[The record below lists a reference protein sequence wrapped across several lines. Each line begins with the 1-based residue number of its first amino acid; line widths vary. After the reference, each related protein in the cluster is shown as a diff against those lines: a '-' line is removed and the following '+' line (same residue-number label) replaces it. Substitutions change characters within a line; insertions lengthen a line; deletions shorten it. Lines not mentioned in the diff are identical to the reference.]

1 MIGMI
6 ELPTH
11 VRGVNV
17 SRDRRDIHR
26 HTLSLDEQ
34 RGESL
39 GKSKRGHEVDLEEV
53 PDRPQ
58 VLVQNRHEMVAP
70 RIANKVIQS
79 AAAAAAACVLL
90 DGFDGGLDVLRLDDV
105 EGQRCY
111 VGEAVE
117 AGHLGGV
124 ASRSE
129 NVEPALLE
137 EHRQCRADPAIAAAC
152 NEYGL
157 SGGHDEGKRVVMVK
171 SIFFFFSK
179 KGGGVGRVLEK

>member
-17 SRDRRDIHR
+17 SRDRRDIDR

-70 RIANKVIQS
+70 RIANKVVQS
-79 AAAAAAACVLL
+79 AAAAAACVLL

-105 EGQRCY
+105 EGQRRY

-157 SGGHDEGKRVVMVK
+157 SGGHGEGEGAVMVK
-171 SIFFFFSK
+171 SRFLFFK
-179 KGGGVGRVLEK
+179 KGGRGVGRVLEK